1 MSIKEPVFEI
11 IPAEQ
16 LSVTVGDFP
25 VFDMNVRFKDGKVV
39 EVVDDVSREIFAK
52 AGQSSFNQIVGAL
65 KKIGIP
71 ITYEPWM
78 SDDETGYIAFKKADI
93 NKVLL
98 ENKLSITK
106 NPKGDL
112 LIQ

>member
-1 MSIKEPVFEI
+1 
-11 IPAEQ
+11 
-16 LSVTVGDFP
+16 
-25 VFDMNVRFKDGKVV
+25 
-39 EVVDDVSREIFAK
+39 
-52 AGQSSFNQIVGAL
+52 
-65 KKIGIP
+65 
-71 ITYEPWM
+71 M

-93 NKVLL
+93 NKALL